1 MVQREVVVSL
11 ILLMGLVIYF
21 VFRLVETHQR
31 LETFK
36 KKLEPSDDD

>member
-1 MVQREVVVSL
+1 MVQGEVLVSFIAL
-11 ILLMGLVIYF
+11 IGLVIYL